1 MEVTTGTIGEGR
13 SQWTYEV
20 NVEFVQVP
28 DDKRDAYWATLAWFA
43 DEILKELSAQGVA
56 GRARHE
62 QPARSDGRET
72 EAKVSEEIVDPSF

>member
-20 NVEFVQVP
+20 TVEFVQVP

-43 DEILKELSAQGVA
+43 DEILKELSAQG
-56 GRARHE
+56 RAAR
-62 QPARSDGRET
+62 PADGRET

>member
-20 NVEFVQVP
+20 TVEFVQVP

-43 DEILKELSAQGVA
+43 DEILKELSAQGPRGRD
-56 GRARHE
+56 GRA
-62 QPARSDGRET
+62 ARSDGRET